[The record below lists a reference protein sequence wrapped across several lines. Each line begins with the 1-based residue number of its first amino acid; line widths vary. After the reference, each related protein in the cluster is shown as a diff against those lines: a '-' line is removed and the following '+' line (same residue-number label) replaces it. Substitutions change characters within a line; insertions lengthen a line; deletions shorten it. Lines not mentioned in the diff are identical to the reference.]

1 MPRRAGLAETRRAV
15 VFVIVGVPLW
25 PLAMFWDGVRLRG
38 GKTEKGGTFSDV
50 NAEVRALVRG
60 MLRVPAKGGSPI
72 RLHVLLHLG
81 CAPRQSSDTEG
92 TQRPGALLL
101 RAGGFPSY
109 SFGSRRVRAAIK
121 EPSQP
126 CAAAQRAK
134 PHPPDIVWAL
144 HTFWVA
150 WLARARASAQTAAA
164 EPTHRSLRSRPCS
177 QHSATNQ
184 ADACVNPAL
193 LGTPRALLCAD
204 TLRPFA
210 DGPL

>member
-150 WLARARASAQTAAA
+150 WLARARASVH
-164 EPTHRSLRSRPCS
+164 PHREFRLSC
-177 QHSATNQ
+177 
-184 ADACVNPAL
+184 
-193 LGTPRALLCAD
+193 RA
-204 TLRPFA
+204 R
-210 DGPL
+210 